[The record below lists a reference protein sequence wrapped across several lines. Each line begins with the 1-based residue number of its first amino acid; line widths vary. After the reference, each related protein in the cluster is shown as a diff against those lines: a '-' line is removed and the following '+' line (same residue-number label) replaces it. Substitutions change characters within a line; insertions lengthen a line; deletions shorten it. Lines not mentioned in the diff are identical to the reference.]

1 MCCSECCSVL
11 QPEPTLI
18 APKGPVC
25 LSLATPSFSKVSS
38 TVVYSIHHC
47 SVDQC
52 EAVCCS
58 VLKCVAVYCSV
69 LQRGSV

>member
-1 MCCSECCSVL
+1 VCCSECCSVL

-52 EAVCCS
+52 EAVC
-58 VLKCVAVYCSV
+58 
-69 LQRGSV
+69 